1 MCIHERFQISIQ
13 NILDKYTSL
22 NVGTCPSCS
31 DWNVKILAWK
41 AGVQFMTG
49 YDGNGLSC
57 SDTHHHLQ
65 TSWYEGDLVLKK
77 LTTEKLFIAF
87 LYQNWSVIT
96 VKFDFSPGNVPY
108 YSYVHEI
115 DNSGGWWYDLGCE
128 VNITKKIKSVFTASF
143 LLVFY

>member
-22 NVGTCPSCS
+22 NVGTCPSYS
-31 DWNVKILAWK
+31 DWNVKILAWQ

-65 TSWYEGDLVLKK
+65 TSWYEEDLVLNKIDNWEIIHCFLVSKLICDYCKVWFFPWECSIFRLNSVKNTNFRLDNKK
-77 LTTEKLFIAF
+77 LF
-87 LYQNWSVIT
+87 LMHW
-96 VKFDFSPGNVPY
+96 
-108 YSYVHEI
+108 
-115 DNSGGWWYDLGCE
+115 
-128 VNITKKIKSVFTASF
+128 KIVF
-143 LLVFY
+143 